1 MSQENVEI
9 VRSALAALDRRDVE
23 AYLELA
29 SPEIELITPASPLE
43 GPTTGHDGI
52 RRFFSELETYAKTS
66 AFQVEEIRAVDNQVL
81 AFFTLTALGRIS
93 GAETSVHVA
102 GVYDVE
108 DGKLRRARIY
118 PDRVEALEAVGLSE

>member
-1 MSQENVEI
+1 MDS
-9 VRSALAALDRRDVE
+9 R
-23 AYLELA
+23 
-29 SPEIELITPASPLE
+29 
-43 GPTTGHDGI
+43 
-52 RRFFSELETYAKTS
+52 
-66 AFQVEEIRAVDNQVL
+66 VL

-108 DGKLRRARIY
+108 DGKLRRAHIF